1 MTWKLSNNPRDWQ
14 KVAIQS
20 WVDNKY
26 RGIAKVVTGGG
37 KTFFA
42 LMCTKQAIE
51 VNPNLRFFVVVPT
64 VALRDQWC
72 LDAIEDMNVSRSEIF
87 LNGIDRKVKLNHK
100 FVIIVINSARE
111 KVHQITQEGDWMLIV
126 DECHRAASEKN
137 RLAIS
142 GTWFATLGLS
152 ATPERQYDDW
162 FERYLKPVLGEFIAD
177 YDYVRAKK
185 DGVISDFKL
194 RNYLLPT
201 TDEEEEELRKINRS
215 IAIEYSRIKR
225 LNIEQSPKLMNLLLK
240 RSRFSQSLKYRI
252 PIAIKIAE
260 NFIGKK
266 IIIFHES
273 IEKANQITRLLDKKG
288 FRVVAYHSKLSPME
302 KLSNLDFFR
311 QGVKDVLVT
320 CKALDEGLNVKD
332 AEVGIIV
339 ASTKSIRQ
347 RIQRMGRVLR
357 SSDSKEFATVV
368 TLYSHSEKSTLIEEA
383 KKFDDVA
390 EITWY
395 GRE

>member
-14 KVAIQS
+14 NIAIQS
-20 WVDNKY
+20 WIDKKY

-42 LMCTKQAIE
+42 LMCAKQILE
-51 VNPNLRFFVVVPT
+51 INSNIRFFIVVPT

-72 LDAIEDMNVSRSEIF
+72 LDAVEDLNVSRDEIF
-87 LNGIDRKVKLNHK
+87 LNGIDKKVKTSHK
-100 FVIIVINSARE
+100 FVIIVINSARK
-111 KVHQITQEGDWMLIV
+111 KVHQITKDGDWMLIV

-137 RLAIS
+137 RMAIS
-142 GTWFATLGLS
+142 GDWFATLGLS

-162 FERYLKPVLGEFIAD
+162 FKQYLKPVLGDFIAN

-201 TDEEEEELRKINRS
+201 TEEEEEQLRSINRS

-225 LNIEQSPKLMNLLLK
+225 LNLTESPKLMNLLLK
-240 RSRFSQSLKYRI
+240 RSRFSQSLKFRI
-252 PIAIKIAE
+252 PLAVKIAE
-260 NFIGKK
+260 DFIGKK
-266 IIIFHES
+266 MIIFHES

-288 FRVVAYHSKLSPME
+288 FRVTAYHSKLSPME

-311 QGVKDVLVT
+311 QGIKDVLVT

-357 SSDSKEFATVV
+357 SSDDKEFATVV
-368 TLYSHSEKSTLIEEA
+368 TLYSHSEKSVLIDEA
-383 KKFDDVA
+383 KKFRDVA
-390 EITWY
+390 EIIWY